1 MVDTSAFVARS
12 PSRSASPLTARCR
25 RTTRAAAGHLLERP
39 VDQFALDHRRI
50 AVSLEPF
57 IRYCACLPALQTFGN
72 NKCVP
77 PKRAIG
83 RPSPGPAWL
92 NRANSPKPPP
102 SMPIVRSS
110 SGSKIALRVSP
121 VSIPPRL
128 NHRRGIAMPISTLNC
143 CGAKRAN
150 AAIPSCSAR
159 SNPVREIQDRRTLYW
174 VGGVVRNGAAVEDV

>member
-1 MVDTSAFVARS
+1 MVRRERAVNGDAERDGDRATKADMGK
-12 PSRSASPLTARCR
+12 SR
-25 RTTRAAAGHLLERP
+25 
-39 VDQFALDHRRI
+39 
-50 AVSLEPF
+50 
-57 IRYCACLPALQTFGN
+57 
-72 NKCVP
+72 
-77 PKRAIG
+77 
-83 RPSPGPAWL
+83 L

-128 NHRRGIAMPISTLNC
+128 NHRRGNAMPISTLNC

-174 VGGVVRNGAAVEDV
+174 VCGVVLNGAAVEDV